1 MIGTGE
7 HLAHQRKKDKLK
19 MWSKILPFFLLT
31 SRLYF
36 LNFEPNSHA
45 FSDAT
50 FSVLF
55 LLTDERRKSNGLTGF

>member
-1 MIGTGE
+1 MKN
-7 HLAHQRKKDKLK
+7 AVKK
-19 MWSKILPFFLLT
+19 SSVFLLT

-36 LNFEPNSHA
+36 LNFEPNAHA